1 MSRPKITIA
10 PKATALT
17 IAGSD
22 PSGGAGLQADLK
34 AFHQNGV
41 YGMSAVTLLTVQNT
55 VGISGVNVMPADL
68 VLQQIDAVLSDIP
81 PRAIKTGAIGNAE
94 NIATVAERLTGYD
107 APLVVDP
114 VMVSKHG
121 DPLADDASVE
131 AYRESLF
138 PIASLI
144 TPNRFEAE
152 RLLGRSLQDADRDAL
167 FDAAFELAALG
178 SRYVLLKA
186 GRLGEQRCHLFI
198 DGERGQAIEVTDHD
212 SKQTH
217 GAGCALSATLTARL
231 ALTDPKD
238 GDLTAQFEAAVLF
251 AIRAVNHAIA
261 HAPQLGGG
269 CGPIESR
276 ILHLGDY

>member
-1 MSRPKITIA
+1 MSRPKVTIA

-34 AFHQNGV
+34 AFQQNGV

-55 VGISGVNVMPADL
+55 VGITRVDVMPVDL
-68 VLQQIDAVLSDIP
+68 VLQQIDAVLDDIP
-81 PRAIKTGAIGNAE
+81 PRAVKTGALGNAE
-94 NIATVAERLTGYD
+94 NIAAVADRLADYD
-107 APLVVDP
+107 VPLVVDP

-131 AYRESLF
+131 AYRQSLF

-167 FDAAFELAALG
+167 FDAAFELASLG

-186 GRLGEQRCHLFI
+186 GRLGDQRCHVFV
-198 DGERGQAIEVTDHD
+198 DGEQCQAFEVPDHD

-231 ALTDPKD
+231 ALTTPKD
-238 GDLTAQFEAAVLF
+238 GDTTAQFEAAVLF
-251 AIRAVNHAIA
+251 GIRAVNQAVA
-261 HAPQLGGG
+261 HAPGLGGG
-269 CGPIESR
+269 CGPVESR
-276 ILHLGDY
+276 ILHIGD